1 MPTLLEIVQKS
12 AEFLATRDVE
22 NGRLNAEL
30 LIGHA
35 LGLSR
40 MQLYVQFE
48 RRLDESELEKIRPL
62 IRRRAGHE
70 PIQYIAGVAEF
81 AGLTL
86 QVDRRVLIPRPET
99 ERLVEILAEKL
110 AGRPPARILDLGTGS
125 GALAL
130 GMAATFPLA
139 QIVGVDLS
147 ADALAVAR
155 HNGERHP
162 ELATRVSWRK
172 SDWWSALAAGETF
185 DLIVANPPYLTDAE
199 WAETRR
205 EVRDFEPK
213 MALTAADEGRADL
226 RRIIAG
232 APARLNASGWL
243 ALETGIAQHPD
254 LLAACTTAGLVP
266 ASSLHDLTGRPRF
279 ILAEKREGT

>member
-12 AEFLATRDVE
+12 AEFLATRGVD

-35 LGLSR
+35 LGLPR

-48 RRLDESELEKIRPL
+48 RRLSEPELEKIRPL

-70 PIQYIAGVAEF
+70 PIQYIMGVTEF
-81 AGLTL
+81 AGLAL
-86 QVDRRVLIPRPET
+86 LVDRRVLIPRPET
-99 ERLVEILAEKL
+99 ERLVEILAEQL
-110 AGRPPARILDLGTGS
+110 ATRPPARILDLGTGS

-130 GMAATFPLA
+130 GLASIFAAA
-139 QIVGVDLS
+139 EVVGVDFS

-155 HNGERHP
+155 GNGERHP
-162 ELATRVSWRK
+162 ELAARVSWRE
-172 SDWWSALAAGETF
+172 SDWWSALADGEVF
-185 DLIVANPPYLTDAE
+185 DLIVANPPYLTEAE

-205 EVRDFEPK
+205 EVQDFEPK
-213 MALTAADEGRADL
+213 VALTAAGDGLADL

-232 APARLNASGWL
+232 APARLAPGGWL
-243 ALETGIAQHPD
+243 ALETGIAQHSA
-254 LLAACTTAGLVP
+254 LLEACPTAGM
-266 ASSLHDLTGRPRF
+266 AQARSLPDLTGRPRF
-279 ILAEKREGT
+279 ILAQKGGV